1 MYYNKNQSWLLFNQN
16 WLLDGTVSWRFN
28 DVATLIYN
36 QLIMQFLYL
45 QWMTGISPN
54 AYIEIVY
61 LYIMIYV
68 WNTFSTRKIF
78 IFRELKQ
85 LGSELKLES

>member
-45 QWMTGISPN
+45 QWMTGI
-54 AYIEIVY
+54 
-61 LYIMIYV
+61 
-68 WNTFSTRKIF
+68 
-78 IFRELKQ
+78 
-85 LGSELKLES
+85 